1 MCRTFK
7 NLTLTLK
14 DKRRQEGGCLCWR
27 EAAASAVIIH
37 TGDKHEIYTDLTSG
51 PLRPAAASLI
61 YALLLIL
68 RFICASLRGKPVT
81 HTMKA
86 LWCTRNPYFYIF
98 FVQMYE

>member
-1 MCRTFK
+1 MLRRSQGLLK

-37 TGDKHEIYTDLTSG
+37 TGDKHEICTDLTSV

-61 YALLLIL
+61 LALLLIL
-68 RFICASLRGKPVT
+68 HFISASLRGKPVT
-81 HTMKA
+81 HD
-86 LWCTRNPYFYIF
+86 
-98 FVQMYE
+98 ESS